1 MIIIKTLIE
10 LFDSCQV
17 ENVVAGLRFNPDK
30 IIYVG
35 YKEAMSNRKIN
46 AVKCFF
52 ELREYAGTIEFV
64 FTERYDFNDITE
76 KLNALIDDN
85 EACWFDLTGGKE
97 LVLAAM
103 GAVSALRNVPM
114 VQFNVRS
121 GSFVRVKNCETAIEP
136 PEASIN
142 VNECVTLHGGAM
154 VCREHSVYSAT
165 ELGNEAEVL
174 WDISCGNCK
183 EWNRRATMF
192 RYIENHGEI
201 DKDLTVRA
209 KMDFMSESDRDEL
222 NRSSVIEQLIKH
234 ELLVDYSLKK
244 DQITFRYK
252 NSLVRQCLAKSGNIL
267 ELYTYL
273 TIKLLQKED
282 ESYCSDVKMG
292 VSVDWDGVIYDTD
305 DRAETRN
312 EIDIIMTRGLIPIF
326 ISCKN
331 GEVHKEA
338 LYELEAVADQFGGE
352 YAKKVLIATY
362 VSYND
367 ESFDYIK
374 QRAIDMN
381 ITFIYD
387 VDRMWPEEFRA
398 ALRRRV

>member
-35 YKEAMSNRKIN
+35 YKEAMSNRKRN
-46 AVKCFF
+46 AVKRFF

-121 GSFVRVKNCETAIEP
+121 GSFVRVKNCETTIEP

-154 VCREHSVYSAT
+154 VCSEHSVYPAT
-165 ELGNEAEVL
+165 ELGSEAEVL